1 MIISATILAA
11 GGSSRMEDENKLL
24 LPFQESLVINQVCNT
39 ILNSG
44 LKPVIVVTGFEHKK
58 IEKALPKSI
67 DQIIHN
73 PEWEDGMAG
82 SIYAGMSIL
91 PDTVDGNMIVLGDM
105 PLLTTH
111 TLKQLIEQFC
121 VHEGKQ
127 IIYPVYSGQQANP
140 VIFPRKYF
148 KEILSSTGDRGCKK
162 VLKQYPDDA
171 TGISIDSEEVILDC
185 DTKDDYFRIIS
196 QNWNNV

>member
-11 GGSSRMEDENKLL
+11 GGSSRMKDENKLL

-148 KEILSSTGDRGCKK
+148 KEILSSTGDKGCKK

-171 TGISIDSEEVILDC
+171 VEVLVDSNEVILDC
-185 DTKDDYFRIIS
+185 DTKDDYFRIVS
-196 QNWNNV
+196 KN

>member
-24 LPFQESLVINQVCNT
+24 LPFQERLVINQVCNT

-148 KEILSSTGDRGCKK
+148 SEILSSTGDRGCKK

-196 QNWNNV
+196 

>member
-1 MIISATILAA
+1 MIISATIHAA

-73 PEWEDGMAG
+73 PEWEDGMA
-82 SIYAGMSIL
+82 
-91 PDTVDGNMIVLGDM
+91 
-105 PLLTTH
+105 
-111 TLKQLIEQFC
+111 
-121 VHEGKQ
+121 
-127 IIYPVYSGQQANP
+127 
-140 VIFPRKYF
+140 
-148 KEILSSTGDRGCKK
+148 
-162 VLKQYPDDA
+162 
-171 TGISIDSEEVILDC
+171 
-185 DTKDDYFRIIS
+185 
-196 QNWNNV
+196 

>member
-1 MIISATILAA
+1 
-11 GGSSRMEDENKLL
+11 MEDENKLL

-148 KEILSSTGDRGCKK
+148 SEILSSTGDRGCKK

-196 QNWNNV
+196 QN

>member
-148 KEILSSTGDRGCKK
+148 SEILSSTGDRGCKK

-196 QNWNNV
+196 

>member
-11 GGSSRMEDENKLL
+11 GGSSRMENENKLL

-148 KEILSSTGDRGCKK
+148 SEILSSTGDRGCKK

-171 TGISIDSEEVILDC
+171 IGISIDSEEVILDC
-185 DTKDDYFRIIS
+185 DTKDDYYSILSKI
-196 QNWNNV
+196 

>member
-148 KEILSSTGDRGCKK
+148 NEILSSTGDKGCKK

-171 TGISIDSEEVILDC
+171 VEVLVDSNEVILDC
-185 DTKDDYFRIIS
+185 DTKDDYFRMIE
-196 QNWNNV
+196 QN

>member
-148 KEILSSTGDRGCKK
+148 KEILSSTGDKVCKK

-171 TGISIDSEEVILDC
+171 VEVLVDSNEVILDC
-185 DTKDDYFRIIS
+185 DTKDDYFRMIE
-196 QNWNNV
+196 QN

>member
-148 KEILSSTGDRGCKK
+148 SEILSSTGDRGCKK

-196 QNWNNV
+196 QN

>member
-11 GGSSRMEDENKLL
+11 GGSSRMDDENKLL
-24 LPFQESLVINQVCNT
+24 LPFQGSLVINQVCNT

-58 IEKALPKSI
+58 IKKALPKSI

-111 TLKQLIEQFC
+111 TLNRLIEQFC

-148 KEILSSTGDRGCKK
+148 NEILSSSGDKGCKK
-162 VLKQYPDDA
+162 VLIQYPDDA
-171 TGISIDSEEVILDC
+171 VEVLVDSDEVILDC
-185 DTKDDYFRIIS
+185 DTKDDYFRMIE
-196 QNWNNV
+196 QN